1 MINPIQ
7 NIHDYYKYGKKVYES
22 ANGNVIRKKVTK
34 SLFSNFDSDI
44 ETTKTVLNKNN
55 KVVKSLN
62 RRVYQT
68 DNARFQLF
76 NAEYYN
82 ELGEKILGKSVSKEY
97 EISKGEKK
105 IIDNTKAPWDYTMEK
120 LPNGKTKYEIL
131 YPEVTTIKNGE
142 VHTSQKNKTYTA

>member
-1 MINPIQ
+1 MKIFQ
-7 NIHDYYKYGKKVYES
+7 NVQNYLKYGKIVHKS
-22 ANGNVIRKKVTK
+22 PNGNVIRKNVEKT
-34 SLFSNFDSDI
+34 LFSNFEPDI
-44 ETTKTVLNKNN
+44 ETTKTVLNKDNE
-55 KVVKSLN
+55 VVKSLS
-62 RRVYQT
+62 RRVFKT
-68 DNARFQLF
+68 DHARFQLF

-142 VHTSQKNKTYTA
+142 VHTSQKNKTYIA